1 MNIVSINAASLGSQR
16 VPMLMT
22 KTRQNLKNIW
32 SQKQNVNS
40 VSSDQHDFLSHVLF
54 VCGGGGGG
62 TGWGG
67 VSRNSDEAR
76 KNTECLCLPSH
87 DFPYRSLPPNSVL
100 YLPTRQTPERF
111 PSSDHCKPCSVS
123 LVISYSVSQGR
134 LRASGNEAIASP
146 AFVSSPSKGRFP
158 KSVLSYTCGCTD
170 TPWLSVPLIA
180 RPK

>member
-1 MNIVSINAASLGSQR
+1 MWIQLVQISMI
-16 VPMLMT
+16 
-22 KTRQNLKNIW
+22 
-32 SQKQNVNS
+32 
-40 VSSDQHDFLSHVLF
+40 FLVMYFLC
-54 VCGGGGGG
+54 VGGGGG

-180 RPK
+180 RPKWGPQKDGFIPWTAFCLFSFYSIAPS